1 MYKGK
6 TISFTYIKHVKL
18 RRYIRITFVSY
29 NSFRTVSKTNQMERI
44 RQNEAINVTTME
56 STADV
61 SQPSVS
67 LSASTGFIKGINEL

>member
-1 MYKGK
+1 M
-6 TISFTYIKHVKL
+6 KL
-18 RRYIRITFVSY
+18 SGYVRITFVSY
-29 NSFRTVSKTNQMERI
+29 KSFRTISKANQMERI

-67 LSASTGFIKGINEL
+67 LSASTGFIKGINKL